1 MLVFHGKMTN
11 QPSYSGTCHRP
22 SRPSCVEGLSNRSP
36 RPWKRV
42 NYGESS
48 MPCRGR
54 MTQGKKE
61 NENRI
66 RINQRKELETVAT
79 LIAMIRQDGSRGQK
93 RRRRRESLAQLH
105 VGNQTA
111 SFPADSSVWAN
122 RYAVAHPGLLR
133 NRCRTESR
141 YQTRSKSE
149 AEHCPNPR
157 QKQTSG
163 DSPGKW
169 PVPTYEVD
177 IPTLPTTGC
186 GPARDD
192 VIVTLSAVDCGE
204 KRILSHA

>member
-22 SRPSCVEGLSNRSP
+22 SRPSCVESLSNRSP

-54 MTQGKKE
+54 MTRGKKE
-61 NENRI
+61 NEIRI

-93 RRRRRESLAQLH
+93 RRRREDRRESLAQLH
-105 VGNQTA
+105 VGSQMA
-111 SFPADSSVWAN
+111 SFSS
-122 RYAVAHPGLLR
+122 RLPR

-141 YQTRSKSE
+141 DQIRSKVKLNIVRIRGRNRPPETVPGSGRSPPTRSMS
-149 AEHCPNPR
+149 PR
-157 QKQTSG
+157 
-163 DSPGKW
+163 SPQ
-169 PVPTYEVD
+169 
-177 IPTLPTTGC
+177 
-186 GPARDD
+186 PA
-192 VIVTLSAVDCGE
+192 VGQHVMTWT
-204 KRILSHA
+204 